1 VFGAIPVFV
10 SIISFH
16 TERSMLRS
24 PCMPTPKPYNPSVIF
39 APASAD
45 GAITPRVFISPQRYV
60 QGPGVIDDIGRYL
73 RLVRVRSVAILIS
86 DRGRASEG
94 ARLHASLESE
104 KIEAVFCRFRGE
116 TSLEE
121 IDLHRAEL
129 DGRVD
134 CLMAVGGGKCV
145 DAGKSIAFRLGIP
158 YVIVPTLA
166 SNDAPCSSVSV
177 LYFPSG
183 VYSHFEFFPQS
194 PALVVVDTEV
204 IAAAPERYLAAGMGD
219 AMATW
224 YEAQAC
230 LRNPNGINAC
240 FARPTLASTAMGEI
254 CAHTLFEHGVAAASS
269 VRARNVDASL
279 DAVVEANTLL
289 SGLGF
294 ESGGVAV
301 AHGVAQTCTSLPGI
315 PERYYHG
322 EMVAIG
328 TLVQLALEKRL
339 DETAK
344 VSRFFAEV
352 GLPAHFGQLSLDSTD
367 TASMETLVEGTLDW
381 PFTANMPFDVDA
393 SMLRR
398 AFVDVQEIGESVLN
412 EVGDTAYRRLQ
423 DG

>member
-1 VFGAIPVFV
+1 
-10 SIISFH
+10 
-16 TERSMLRS
+16 MQ
-24 PCMPTPKPYNPSVIF
+24 TPEPYQPASIF
-39 APASAD
+39 APHAAD
-45 GAITPRVFISPQRYV
+45 GVVTPRVFIAPQRYI
-60 QGPGVIDDIGRYL
+60 QGPGVVDNIGRYL
-73 RLVRVRSVAILIS
+73 TLVNVRRVAILIS

-94 ARLHASLESE
+94 PRLLSSLESE
-104 KIEAVFCRFRGE
+104 NIECVLCRFGGE

-121 IDLHRAEL
+121 IELHQAEL

-158 YVIVPTLA
+158 VVIVPTLA
-166 SNDAPCSSVSV
+166 SNDAPCSAASV
-177 LYFPSG
+177 LYSPSG
-183 VYSHFEFFPQS
+183 VYSRFEFVPQS
-194 PALVVVDTEV
+194 PALVVVDTGIV
-204 IAAAPERYLAAGMGD
+204 ATAPERYLAAGMGD

-230 LRNPNGINAC
+230 LTNPNGVNVLS
-240 FARPTLASTAMGEI
+240 ARPTLASTAMGEV
-254 CAHTLFEHGVAAASS
+254 CAHTLFEHGVAASS
-269 VRARNVDASL
+269 AVRDRKVDAPL
-279 DAVVEANTLL
+279 EAVVEANTLL

-315 PERYYHG
+315 PERYHHG

-328 TLVQLALEKRL
+328 TLVQLALEERR
-339 DETAK
+339 DETAR
-344 VSRFFAEV
+344 VARFFAHV
-352 GLPAHFGQLSLDSTD
+352 GLPAHLGQLSVD
-367 TASMETLVEGTLDW
+367 TSDAAAVATLVEGTLDW
-381 PFTANMPFDVDA
+381 PFTVNMPFDVDA

-398 AFVDVQEIGESVLN
+398 ALFEVQEIGESIAS

>member
-1 VFGAIPVFV
+1 MHTPEPYDPASVFV
-10 SIISFH
+10 
-16 TERSMLRS
+16 
-24 PCMPTPKPYNPSVIF
+24 P
-39 APASAD
+39 PAAD
-45 GAITPRVFISPQRYV
+45 GAVTPRVFISPQRYI
-60 QGPGVIDDIGRYL
+60 QGPGVLDYIGRYL
-73 RLVRVRSVAILIS
+73 TLVQVRRVAILIS

-94 ARLHASLESE
+94 PRLLSSLESE
-104 KIEAVFCRFRGE
+104 NIEAVFCRFGGE

-121 IDLHRAEL
+121 VELHRAEL
-129 DGRVD
+129 EGRVD

-158 YVIVPTLA
+158 FVIVPTLA
-166 SNDAPCSSVSV
+166 SNDAPCSAVSV

-194 PALVVVDTEV
+194 PSLVVVDTAI

-230 LRNPNGINAC
+230 LRNPDGINAC

-254 CAHTLFEHGVAAASS
+254 CAHTLFEHGVAAASA
-269 VRARNVDASL
+269 VRARNVDAPL

-289 SGLGF
+289 SGIGF

-301 AHGVAQTCTSLPGI
+301 AHGIAQTCTALPGI
-315 PERYYHG
+315 PERYHHG

-328 TLVQLALEKRL
+328 TLVQLALEERR

-344 VSRFFAEV
+344 VARFFAEV
-352 GLPAHFGQLSLDSTD
+352 GLPAHFGQLSVDTTD
-367 TASMETLVEGTLDW
+367 TATMETLVEGTLDW

-398 AFVDVQEIGESVLN
+398 AFVEVQEIGESVSK

-423 DG
+423 GG

>member
-1 VFGAIPVFV
+1 MHTQEPDQPS
-10 SIISFH
+10 SIYVPQA
-16 TERSMLRS
+16 T
-24 PCMPTPKPYNPSVIF
+24 
-39 APASAD
+39 D
-45 GAITPRVFISPQRYV
+45 GAVTPRVFIAPQRYI
-60 QGPGVIDDIGRYL
+60 QGPGTVDNIGRYL
-73 RLVRVRSVAILIS
+73 TLVNVRRVAILIS

-94 ARLHASLESE
+94 PRLLSSLEFE
-104 KIEAVFCRFRGE
+104 NVEAVLCRFGGE

-158 YVIVPTLA
+158 VVIVPTLA
-166 SNDAPCSSVSV
+166 SNDAPCSAVSV
-177 LYFPSG
+177 LYFTSG

-194 PALVVVDTEV
+194 PALVVVDTGI

-224 YEAQAC
+224 YEARAC
-230 LRNPNGINAC
+230 LKNPNGINVLS
-240 FARPTLASTAMGEI
+240 ARPTLASTAMGEI
-254 CAHTLFEHGVAAASS
+254 CAHTLFEHGVAAGSA
-269 VRARNVDASL
+269 VRDRNVDAPL
-279 DAVVEANTLL
+279 EAVVEANTLL

-315 PERYYHG
+315 PERYHHG

-328 TLVQLALEKRL
+328 TLVQLALEERR

-344 VSRFFAEV
+344 VARFFAQI
-352 GLPAHFGQLSLDSTD
+352 GLPAHLGQLSVETSNAAAMD
-367 TASMETLVEGTLDW
+367 TLVEGTLAW
-381 PFTANMPFDVDA
+381 PFTVNMPFDVDA

-398 AFVDVQEIGESVLN
+398 ALLEVQEIGESVAS

>member
-1 VFGAIPVFV
+1 MHMSEFY
-10 SIISFH
+10 
-16 TERSMLRS
+16 E
-24 PCMPTPKPYNPSVIF
+24 
-39 APASAD
+39 PASIFLPSPVD
-45 GAITPRVFISPQRYV
+45 GAIAPRVFISPQRYI
-60 QGPGVIDDIGRYL
+60 QGPGVIDNIGRYL
-73 RLVRVRSVAILIS
+73 RLVNVRRLAILIS

-94 ARLHASLESE
+94 PRLLASLESE
-104 KIEAVFCRFRGE
+104 NVEPVICRFGGE
-116 TSLEE
+116 TSVQEVE
-121 IDLHRAEL
+121 QHRAEL
-129 DGRVD
+129 EGRVD

-158 YVIVPTLA
+158 VVIVPTLA
-166 SNDAPCSSVSV
+166 SNDAPCSAVSV
-177 LYFPSG
+177 LYYPSG

-194 PALVVVDTEV
+194 PALVVVDTGI

-230 LRNPNGINAC
+230 LRNPNGVNALG
-240 FARPTLASTAMGEI
+240 ARPTLASTAMGEI
-254 CAHTLFEHGVAAASS
+254 CAHTLFEHGLAAASA
-269 VRARNVDASL
+269 VRDRNIDASL

-301 AHGVAQTCTSLPGI
+301 AHGIAQTCTSLPGI
-315 PERYYHG
+315 PERFHHG

-328 TLVQLALEKRL
+328 TLVQLALEERRE
-339 DETAK
+339 ETEK
-344 VSRFFAEV
+344 VARFFAQV
-352 GLPAHFGQLSLDSTD
+352 GLPAHLGQLSIDIND
-367 TASMETLVEGTLDW
+367 TASVETLVEGTLEW
-381 PFTANMPFDVDA
+381 PFTVNMPFEVDA

-398 AFVDVQEIGESVLN
+398 ALFEVQAVGESVSK

>member
-1 VFGAIPVFV
+1 MHTPEPYDPATIFV
-10 SIISFH
+10 
-16 TERSMLRS
+16 
-24 PCMPTPKPYNPSVIF
+24 P
-39 APASAD
+39 PAAD
-45 GAITPRVFISPQRYV
+45 GAVTPRVFISPQRYV
-60 QGPGVIDDIGRYL
+60 QGSGVLDYIGRYL
-73 RLVRVRSVAILIS
+73 TLVKVSRVAILIS

-94 ARLHASLESE
+94 PRLLASLESE
-104 KIEAVFCRFRGE
+104 NIEAVFCRFGGE

-121 IDLHRAEL
+121 VELHQAEL

-134 CLMAVGGGKCV
+134 CLIAVGGGKCV
-145 DAGKSIAFRLGIP
+145 DAGKSIAFRLGVP
-158 YVIVPTLA
+158 FVIVPTLA
-166 SNDAPCSSVSV
+166 SNDAPCSAVSV

-183 VYSHFEFFPQS
+183 VYSHIEFFPQS
-194 PALVVVDTEV
+194 PALVVVDTGIV
-204 IAAAPERYLAAGMGD
+204 AAAPERYLTAGMGD

-230 LRNPNGINAC
+230 LRNPNGVNAC

-254 CAHTLFEHGVAAASS
+254 CAHTLFEHGVAAAAA
-269 VRARNVDASL
+269 VRDRNVDASL

-301 AHGVAQTCTSLPGI
+301 AHGIAQTCTSLPGI
-315 PERYYHG
+315 PERYHHG

-328 TLVQLALEKRL
+328 TLVQLALEERL

-352 GLPAHFGQLSLDSTD
+352 GLPAHFGQLSVDTND
-367 TASMETLVEGTLDW
+367 TATMERLVEGTLDW

-393 SMLRR
+393 RMLRR
-398 AFVDVQEIGESVLN
+398 AFVDVQEIGVSVSQ
-412 EVGDTAYRRLQ
+412 EVGESAYRRLQ